1 MKLSFCYMN
10 IEKEN
15 LGVECLD
22 PNFILFRGECQA
34 SGQLDS
40 WTEPTLTDLCL
51 SRKFS
56 AESDVCILI
65 MILNLWYISA
75 TYSHP

>member
-1 MKLSFCYMN
+1 MN
-10 IEKEN
+10 TEKEN

-40 WTEPTLTDLCL
+40 WTEPTLTDLACPENFQPKVMFVFL
-51 SRKFS
+51 S
-56 AESDVCILI
+56 
-65 MILNLWYISA
+65 
-75 TYSHP
+75 